1 MDNPTTM
8 NEPVKCGRCG
18 KLCRRKHTSAP
29 GDMPPV
35 FSRTLLGDEF
45 LPSCSEGC
53 NAVLRM
59 RIGDHK
65 AKRKAS

>member
-1 MDNPTTM
+1 MDGPT

-18 KLCRRKHTSAP
+18 QVCNRKNCIGKEP
-29 GDMPPV
+29 GIPTV
-35 FSRTLLGDEF
+35 FSRTLVADQF

-59 RIGDHK
+59 RIGDHA